1 MQISSISLLLLLAV
15 PLAAQAPKVV
25 RISGR
30 VLDAAG
36 APVAAA
42 MVRCMH
48 RGLPADLQSD
58 DVDRRELR
66 CDENGVFRGELL
78 AGREYSV
85 WASWPTGATTVAEAV
100 ADGGFVELRAAPGTG
115 PAQIPLVGLPAW
127 QELAPL
133 SFRALVGSANLDFV
147 DVPLRDGVLELPS
160 LPPMEVRI
168 VEILDRTGRL
178 VWAIAPDDAKERRL
192 PPLAEVRMAVVDAHG
207 APLAGAMIQRHLRNY
222 WYTQSAT
229 VPFAQ
234 RFRNLWPQV
243 GVSNAAGWVQVRL
256 PMPADGLAGL
266 FALASKQGH
275 GMCAGKQVGPG
286 EGLVFELPGAGDV
299 ALQLQL
305 GGQPYTGPV
314 ATVWRVGKGGG
325 GGMPFS
331 PALLQCD
338 AGRVERP
345 LLPSDAKLEQA
356 WVQLSDA
363 LRSELETAVGAAP
376 PRSFRLPDAKAALLG
391 GVDPLLPE
399 SCRAVQVVSVA
410 GTPATGATVVAAAL
424 QPRGRVQELF
434 AARADRLGRV
444 LIPDLGQAAQEQPP
458 LLVAVTPQGWGM
470 LRDDGSTRRLR
481 VQLIARPELTGIV
494 RDGNGEPVAGA
505 DIYAQVAVTGTA
517 EPREHEL
524 PLPLVSSLL
533 AREGAVGSD
542 AAGRFRRA
550 LLPITGTV
558 QLRATFGTE
567 QAKASVDCDPAAAL
581 PEVELQLAAPDHR
594 KR

>member
-1 MQISSISLLLLLAV
+1 MSLLLSLAV
-15 PLAAQAPKVV
+15 PLAAQAPKAV

-42 MVRCMH
+42 TVRCMH
-48 RGLPADLQSD
+48 RGLPADLQCD
-58 DVDRRELR
+58 DIDRRELR

-85 WASWPTGATTVAEAV
+85 WASWPTGATAVAEAV

-115 PAQIPLVGLPAW
+115 PTQVPLVGLPAW

-147 DVPLRDGVLELPS
+147 DVPLRDGMLELPS

-168 VEILDRTGRL
+168 VEILDRNGRL
-178 VWAIAPDDAKERRL
+178 VWAIAPDNAAERRL
-192 PPLAEVRMAVVDAHG
+192 PPITEVRMAVVDARG

-222 WYTQSAT
+222 WYTQSPT

-234 RFRNLWPQV
+234 RFRNLWPEV
-243 GVSNAAGWVQVRL
+243 GVNAAGWVQVRL
-256 PMPADGLAGL
+256 PMPENGLAGL
-266 FALASKQGH
+266 FVLASKDGH
-275 GMCAGKQVGPG
+275 GMAAGKQVGEG
-286 EGLVFELPGAGDV
+286 EGSGLVFELPGAGDV

-314 ATVWRVGKGGG
+314 ATVWRVGKGDG

-331 PALLQCD
+331 PPLLHCD
-338 AGRVERP
+338 AGKVARP

-356 WVQLSDA
+356 WVQLPDT
-363 LRSELETAVGAAP
+363 LRGELEAALGAAP

-391 GVDPLLPE
+391 GVDPLLPDA
-399 SCRAVQVVSVA
+399 CRAVQVVSVA

-444 LIPDLGQAAQEQPP
+444 LIPDLGQSAQGQQP

-470 LRDDGSTRRLR
+470 VRDDGSTRRLQ
-481 VQLIARPELTGIV
+481 VQLVARPELTGVV
-494 RDGNGEPVAGA
+494 RDEQGEPVAGA
-505 DIYAQVAVTGTA
+505 DIYAQVKVVGTA

-550 LLPITGTV
+550 LLPITGTLE
-558 QLRATFGTE
+558 LRATRGAAQTGL
-567 QAKASVDCDPAAAL
+567 SIDCDPAATL
-581 PEVELQLAAPDHR
+581 PEVELKFAPPGER